1 MQHQRYLNSFTID
14 LIIMS
19 NSLFS
24 KDMQDQLKELK
35 GQLSKGRDT
44 STPDGDNQKPTEPV
58 SLPTQKQ
65 VKKTVKQMESEH
77 VDDDKVLFM
86 QAMHG
91 VNQLEDKNVRSPVA
105 SSKAGKPD
113 AATLSKRAAAQ
124 GSDEA
129 NLGAGLSDMQ
139 ALLNPVASEAFLSYK
154 QATVQNKVFTQL
166 KQGKLRWYDAVDIH
180 GCTIDEARA
189 AMTQLLS
196 QAKQNNETM
205 VKIVHGKGSEA
216 ILKTCVNGW
225 LRQLPEVLAF
235 CSAPPKDGGNGAVLV
250 LLKKTK
256 TDAK

>member
-1 MQHQRYLNSFTID
+1 
-14 LIIMS
+14 MS

-24 KDMQDQLKELK
+24 KEMQDQLKELK

-44 STPDGDNQKPTEPV
+44 NSPEGENEKPTEPV
-58 SLPTQKQ
+58 SLLTQKQ
-65 VKKTVKQMESEH
+65 VKKTVKQLDSEH
-77 VDDDKVLFM
+77 IDDDKVLFM

-91 VNQLEDKNVRSPVA
+91 VSKLKDKNVHSPVNTA
-105 SSKAGKPD
+105 KTGKLD

-124 GSDEA
+124 GSDVGD
-129 NLGAGLSDMQ
+129 LGAGLSDMQ
-139 ALLNPVASEAFLSYK
+139 ALLNPVAGEAYLSYK
-154 QATVQNKVFTQL
+154 QPTLQNKIFTQL

-180 GCTIDEARA
+180 GCTIEEARD

-196 QAKQNNETM
+196 QAKQNNETV

-235 CSAPPKDGGNGAVLV
+235 CSAPPKDGGNGAVLI

-256 TDAK
+256 TDKE

>member
-1 MQHQRYLNSFTID
+1 
-14 LIIMS
+14 MS

-24 KDMQDQLKELK
+24 KEMQDQLKELK

-44 STPDGDNQKPTEPV
+44 SSADGNDEKPTEPI
-58 SLPTQKQ
+58 SILTQKQ
-65 VKKTVKQMESEH
+65 VNKTVKKMNSEH

-86 QAMHG
+86 QAMSG
-91 VNQLEDKNVRSPVA
+91 VNQLEDKNVRSPAAATKA
-105 SSKAGKPD
+105 SKPD

-124 GSDEA
+124 GSEA
-129 NLGAGLSDMQ
+129 SNLGAGLSDMQ
-139 ALLNPVASEAFLSYK
+139 ALLNPVAAESILSYK
-154 QATVQNKVFTQL
+154 QPTLQNKVFAEL

-180 GCTIDEARA
+180 GCTIEEARA
-189 AMTQLLS
+189 AVTQLLS
-196 QAKQNNETM
+196 QAKQNNENM

-250 LLKKTK
+250 LLKKSK
-256 TDAK
+256 TDDE

>member
-1 MQHQRYLNSFTID
+1 
-14 LIIMS
+14 MS

-24 KDMQDQLKELK
+24 KEMQDQLKELK

-44 STPDGDNQKPTEPV
+44 SSADGNDEKPTGPI
-58 SLPTQKQ
+58 SILTQKQ
-65 VKKTVKQMESEH
+65 VNKTVKKMNSAH

-86 QAMHG
+86 QAMSG
-91 VNQLEDKNVRSPVA
+91 VNQLEDKNVRSPAAATKA
-105 SSKAGKPD
+105 SKPD

-124 GSDEA
+124 GSEA
-129 NLGAGLSDMQ
+129 SDLGAGLSDMQ
-139 ALLNPVASEAFLSYK
+139 ALLNPVAAESILSYK
-154 QATVQNKVFTQL
+154 QPTLQNKVFAEL

-180 GCTIDEARA
+180 GCTIEEARA
-189 AMTQLLS
+189 AVTQLLS
-196 QAKQNNETM
+196 QAKQNNENM

-250 LLKKTK
+250 LFKKSK
-256 TDAK
+256 TDNE

>member
-1 MQHQRYLNSFTID
+1 
-14 LIIMS
+14 MS

-24 KDMQDQLKELK
+24 KEMQDQLQELK

-44 STPDGDNQKPTEPV
+44 NPTEGEEQKPTEPV
-58 SLPTQKQ
+58 SLLSQKQ
-65 VKKTVKQMESEH
+65 VRKTVKQLDSEH

-91 VNQLEDKNVRSPVA
+91 VSQLEDKNVRTPTNA
-105 SSKAGKPD
+105 GKKAKPD

-124 GSDEA
+124 GGEHIE
-129 NLGAGLSDMQ
+129 LGAGLSDMQ
-139 ALLNPVASEAFLSYK
+139 ALLNPVAGEAYLSYK
-154 QATVQNKVFTQL
+154 HPTLQNKIFDQL
-166 KQGKLRWYDAVDIH
+166 KQGKLRWYDAVDVH
-180 GCTIDEARA
+180 GCTIEEARV
-189 AMTQLLS
+189 AMTQLIS
-196 QAKQNNETM
+196 QAKQNNETS
-205 VKIVHGKGSEA
+205 VKIVHGKGQEA

-256 TDAK
+256 TEDKPASK

>member
-1 MQHQRYLNSFTID
+1 
-14 LIIMS
+14 MS

-24 KDMQDQLKELK
+24 KEMQDQLKELK

-44 STPDGDNQKPTEPV
+44 NSSEGENEKPTEPV
-58 SLPTQKQ
+58 SLLTQKQ
-65 VKKTVKQMESEH
+65 VKKTVRQLDSEH
-77 VDDDKVLFM
+77 IDDDKVLFM

-91 VNQLEDKNVRSPVA
+91 VSKLKDKNVHSPVNTA
-105 SSKAGKPD
+105 KTGKLD

-124 GSDEA
+124 GSDVGD
-129 NLGAGLSDMQ
+129 LGAGLSDMQ
-139 ALLNPVASEAFLSYK
+139 ALLNPVAGEAYLSYK
-154 QATVQNKVFTQL
+154 QPTLQNKIFTQL

-180 GCTIDEARA
+180 GCTIEEARD

-196 QAKQNNETM
+196 QAKQNNETV

-256 TDAK
+256 TDKE

>member
-1 MQHQRYLNSFTID
+1 
-14 LIIMS
+14 MS

-24 KDMQDQLKELK
+24 KEMQDQLKELK

-44 STPDGDNQKPTEPV
+44 NSPEGENQKPTEPV
-58 SLPTQKQ
+58 TLPTQKQ
-65 VKKTVKQMESEH
+65 VKKTVKQLDSEH

-91 VNQLEDKNVRSPVA
+91 VIQLEDKNVRSPTSTARV
-105 SSKAGKPD
+105 GKPD

-124 GSDEA
+124 GSEA
-129 NLGAGLSDMQ
+129 SDLGAGLSDMQ
-139 ALLNPVASEAFLSYK
+139 ALLNPVAAEAYLSYK
-154 QATVQNKVFTQL
+154 QPTLQNKIFDQL
-166 KQGKLRWYDAVDIH
+166 KKGKLRWYDAVDIH
-180 GCTIDEARA
+180 GCTIEEARD

-196 QAKQNNETM
+196 QAKQ
-205 VKIVHGKGSEA
+205 KIVHGKGSEA

-250 LLKKTK
+250 LLKKPK
-256 TDAK
+256 TDGE

>member
-1 MQHQRYLNSFTID
+1 
-14 LIIMS
+14 MS

-24 KDMQDQLKELK
+24 KEMQDQLKELK
-35 GQLSKGRDT
+35 GQLTKGRDT
-44 STPDGDNQKPTEPV
+44 TSPDGENEKPTEPV
-58 SLPTQKQ
+58 SLLTQKQ
-65 VKKTVKQMESEH
+65 VKKTVKQMDSEH

-91 VNQLEDKNVRSPVA
+91 VNQLEDKNVRSPA
-105 SSKAGKPD
+105 DATKATKPD
-113 AATLSKRAAAQ
+113 ATTLSKRAAAQ
-124 GSDEA
+124 GGDVAELSV
-129 NLGAGLSDMQ
+129 GLSDMQ
-139 ALLNPVASEAFLSYK
+139 ALLNPVAAESILSYK
-154 QATVQNKVFTQL
+154 QPTLQNKVFTQL

-180 GCTIDEARA
+180 GCTIEEARA
-189 AMTQLLS
+189 AVTQLLS
-196 QAKQNNETM
+196 QAKQSNETS

-256 TDAK
+256 ADEKDK

>member
-1 MQHQRYLNSFTID
+1 MV
-14 LIIMS
+14 

-24 KDMQDQLKELK
+24 KEMQEQLKELK
-35 GQLSKGRDT
+35 GQLSKGSDT
-44 STPDGDNQKPTEPV
+44 SSPDGENQKPTDPV

-65 VKKTVKQMESEH
+65 VKKTVKQLNSEH

-91 VNQLEDKNVRSPVA
+91 VDQLEDKNVRSPA
-105 SSKAGKPD
+105 NASKARKPD

-124 GSDEA
+124 GSEA
-129 NLGAGLSDMQ
+129 ADLGAGLSDMQ
-139 ALLNPVASEAFLSYK
+139 ALLNPVAGEAYLSYK
-154 QATVQNKVFTQL
+154 QPTLQNKIFTQL
-166 KQGKLRWYDAVDIH
+166 KHGKLRWYDAVDIH
-180 GCTIDEARA
+180 GCTIEEARA

-250 LLKKTK
+250 LLKKPK
-256 TDAK
+256 TDGE

>member
-1 MQHQRYLNSFTID
+1 
-14 LIIMS
+14 MS

-24 KDMQDQLKELK
+24 KEMQDQLKELK

-44 STPDGDNQKPTEPV
+44 TSPDGEDQKPTEPV

-65 VKKTVKQMESEH
+65 VKKTVKQLGSEH

-91 VNQLEDKNVRSPVA
+91 VNPLEDKNVRSPA
-105 SSKAGKPD
+105 GAAKANKLD

-124 GSDEA
+124 GSNEGD
-129 NLGAGLSDMQ
+129 LGAGLSDMQ
-139 ALLNPVASEAFLSYK
+139 ALLNPVAGEAYLSYK
-154 QATVQNKVFTQL
+154 HPTLQNKIFDQL
-166 KQGKLRWYDAVDIH
+166 KKGQLRWYDAVDIH
-180 GCTIDEARA
+180 GCTIEEARV
-189 AMTQLLS
+189 AMTQLLN

-225 LRQLPEVLAF
+225 LRQIPEVLAF

-250 LLKKTK
+250 LLKKPK
-256 TDAK
+256 ADSK

>member
-1 MQHQRYLNSFTID
+1 
-14 LIIMS
+14 MS

-24 KDMQDQLKELK
+24 KEMQDQLKELK

-44 STPDGDNQKPTEPV
+44 NSPEGENQKPTEPV

-65 VKKTVKQMESEH
+65 VKKTVKQLDSEH
-77 VDDDKVLFM
+77 IDDDKVLFM

-91 VNQLEDKNVRSPVA
+91 VNQLEDKNVRSPA
-105 SSKAGKPD
+105 SATKAGKPD

-124 GSDEA
+124 GSEA
-129 NLGAGLSDMQ
+129 SDLGAGLSDMQ
-139 ALLNPVASEAFLSYK
+139 ALLNPVAAEAYLSYK
-154 QATVQNKVFTQL
+154 QPTLQNKIFDQL
-166 KQGKLRWYDAVDIH
+166 KKRQAALVCGRYPC
-180 GCTIDEARA
+180 CTIEEARE

-196 QAKQNNETM
+196 QAKQKNETM

-216 ILKTCVNGW
+216 ILKTCINGW

-250 LLKKTK
+250 LLKKPK
-256 TDAK
+256 ADGE

>member
-1 MQHQRYLNSFTID
+1 
-14 LIIMS
+14 MS

-24 KDMQDQLKELK
+24 KEMQDQLKELK

-44 STPDGDNQKPTEPV
+44 SAADDNQKPTEPV
-58 SLPTQKQ
+58 SLLTQKQ
-65 VKKTVKQMESEH
+65 VKKTVKQLNSEH

-91 VNQLEDKNVRSPVA
+91 VSQLEDKNVRSPA
-105 SSKAGKPD
+105 NAAKGKPD

-124 GSDEA
+124 GSDAAE
-129 NLGAGLSDMQ
+129 LGAALSDMQ
-139 ALLNPVASEAFLSYK
+139 ALLNPVAAESILSYK
-154 QATVQNKVFTQL
+154 QPTLQNKVFTQL

-180 GCTIDEARA
+180 GCTIEEARA

-250 LLKKTK
+250 LLKKPK
-256 TDAK
+256 NDGE

>member
-1 MQHQRYLNSFTID
+1 
-14 LIIMS
+14 MS

-24 KDMQDQLKELK
+24 KEMQDQLKELK

-44 STPDGDNQKPTEPV
+44 SSADGNDEKPTEPI
-58 SLPTQKQ
+58 SILTQKQ
-65 VKKTVKQMESEH
+65 VNKTVKKMNSEH

-86 QAMHG
+86 QAMSG
-91 VNQLEDKNVRSPVA
+91 VNQLEDKNVRSPAAATKA
-105 SSKAGKPD
+105 SKPD

-124 GSDEA
+124 GSEA
-129 NLGAGLSDMQ
+129 SDLGAGLSDMQ
-139 ALLNPVASEAFLSYK
+139 ALLNPVAAESILSYK
-154 QATVQNKVFTQL
+154 QPTLQNKVFAEL

-180 GCTIDEARA
+180 GCTIEEARA
-189 AMTQLLS
+189 AVTQLLS
-196 QAKQNNETM
+196 QAKQNNENM

-250 LLKKTK
+250 LLKKSK
-256 TDAK
+256 TDNE

>member
-1 MQHQRYLNSFTID
+1 
-14 LIIMS
+14 MS

-24 KDMQDQLKELK
+24 KEMQDQLKELK

-44 STPDGDNQKPTEPV
+44 TSPDGDNGKPTEPV
-58 SLPTQKQ
+58 SLLTQKQ
-65 VKKTVKQMESEH
+65 VKKTVKQLDSEH
-77 VDDDKVLFM
+77 IDDDKVLFM

-91 VNQLEDKNVRSPVA
+91 VNQLDDKNVRSPA
-105 SSKAGKPD
+105 NAAKAKKPD

-124 GSDEA
+124 GSEGAD
-129 NLGAGLSDMQ
+129 LGAGLSDMQ
-139 ALLNPVASEAFLSYK
+139 ALLNPVAGEAYLSYK
-154 QATVQNKVFTQL
+154 NPTLQTKVFTQL

-180 GCTIDEARA
+180 GCTIEEARV

-250 LLKKTK
+250 LLKKSR
-256 TDAK
+256 TDDE

>member
-1 MQHQRYLNSFTID
+1 
-14 LIIMS
+14 
-19 NSLFS
+19 
-24 KDMQDQLKELK
+24 MQDQLKELK

-44 STPDGDNQKPTEPV
+44 NAPDGENQKPTEPV
-58 SLPTQKQ
+58 SLLTQKQ
-65 VKKTVKQMESEH
+65 VKRTVKQLDSEH

-91 VNQLEDKNVRSPVA
+91 VNQLDDKNVRLPA
-105 SSKAGKPD
+105 NAAKPAKPD
-113 AATLSKRAAAQ
+113 ATTLSKRAAAQ
-124 GSDEA
+124 GSDAAE
-129 NLGAGLSDMQ
+129 LGVGLSDMQ
-139 ALLNPVASEAFLSYK
+139 ALMNPVAAEAYLSYK
-154 QATVQNKVFTQL
+154 KPTLQNKIFTQL

-180 GCTIDEARA
+180 GSTIEEARA
-189 AMTQLLS
+189 AMTQLLN

-250 LLKKTK
+250 LLKKPK
-256 TDAK
+256 IDSE